1 MPDTPPQRPVSEN
14 RPASPPS
21 LSPFPPPTPSG
32 PRRRRRIEPDSRPR
46 IRIAD
51 VTDLVR
57 IGPYQVGFMPTESLV
72 IQCLEGNAATRVMR
86 IDLPAA
92 EEPWQRELELIE
104 MSAYLSAQLDPAR
117 DRCLVVIYSHD
128 PSGIELAAHV
138 GELLR
143 GHGRSVLT
151 TAVVDAHEI
160 LLVSA
165 DGAVVGREPIEVPD
179 SEGVTALKAVNTL
192 NGRRVLADRAELAA
206 SVAAPASIGEAVGRQ
221 AVAIVVEELDRI
233 ALRSGEIRPLDPP
246 LLTAVLQDAL
256 GTVAADGTVS
266 VGDAARLAVY
276 CWNPRD
282 RDSLLAQ
289 MLQRRSEPWIPVLVS
304 ALRRVPAD
312 DSVDLCSVLVVVA
325 YRAGDGALAQ
335 VAADRVLQ
343 TDGRHRLTL
352 LMLDI
357 MFAGLPPDSLDG
369 LCAASG

>member
-1 MPDTPPQRPVSEN
+1 M
-14 RPASPPS
+14 
-21 LSPFPPPTPSG
+21 
-32 PRRRRRIEPDSRPR
+32 
-46 IRIAD
+46 
-51 VTDLVR
+51 TDLVR